1 MAVKSG
7 NDQNSQGFFS
17 VARWVLGF
25 VFILAT
31 LLDGFH
37 YSKLILICA
46 AFLILPIPFVKPF
59 FEEQKANTVFV
70 AILSAV
76 LFVVGILTLPKPEAI
91 EVYLEK
97 AVQVSITAKED
108 EDIIINIIQSVSEES
123 VTTVSESTT
132 LESSGT
138 TTSESTELESSVTT
152 EPDITTSASSDTE
165 IPDTEAHS
173 DEKPDIVWVTASGSK
188 YHIKPDCSNM
198 RSPIEI
204 SLEDAVNEGYEPCK
218 KCVK

>member
-7 NDQNSQGFFS
+7 NNQNSQGFFS

-46 AFLILPIPFVKPF
+46 AFLILPIPFIKPF

-70 AILSAV
+70 AVLSAV
-76 LFVVGILTLPKPEAI
+76 LFVVGIVTLPKPEAI
-91 EVYLEK
+91 EAYLEK
-97 AVQVSITAKED
+97 AVQTSASTEN
-108 EDIIINIIQSVSEES
+108 EDIIINIIKSVTEDS
-123 VTTVSESTT
+123 VTTAPESTT
-132 LESSGT
+132 LEISGT
-138 TTSESTELESSVTT
+138 TITESAEPESSVTT
-152 EPDITTSASSDTE
+152 EPEVTTSASSDTE
-165 IPDTEAHS
+165 APETEAHS
-173 DEKPDIVWVTASGSK
+173 DEKPDTVWVTASGSK
-188 YHIKPDCSNM
+188 YHIKQNCSNM

-204 SLEDAVNEGYEPCK
+204 PLEDAVNEGYEPCK

>member
-7 NDQNSQGFFS
+7 NNQNSQGFFS

-59 FEEQKANTVFV
+59 FEKQKANTVFV
-70 AILSAV
+70 VILSAV
-76 LFVVGILTLPKPEAI
+76 LFVVGILTLPKPEVI
-91 EVYLEK
+91 EAYLEK
-97 AVQVSITAKED
+97 AVQTSASAEN
-108 EDIIINIIQSVSEES
+108 EDIIINIIQSVSEDS
-123 VTTVSESTT
+123 VTTAPESTT

-138 TTSESTELESSVTT
+138 TISESAEPESSVTT
-152 EPDITTSASSDTE
+152 EPEVTTSASSDTE